1 MDVGRYGDILRQCF
15 PHLKVASIAFIGG
28 GTFRVF
34 EVRAGRGAGPG
45 IAAGSSLIFRFPHG
59 GQGDLLLQRERR
71 LCAALAASLPVPI
84 PGYEYYSDGC
94 PSFPRPVAGYRKLPG
109 ISLQDCALG
118 YSAVQQVASQ
128 VGEFLSALH
137 SVPPR
142 TLQPIVLP
150 RLGPTQVMEK
160 QQALYSEVRQ
170 HVYPALSV
178 RERAWT
184 GELFES
190 FLVDPGNLRFKPV
203 LVHGDLDSSNIL
215 CDPADGTLVGIIDF
229 EEACLGDPA
238 WDFCVLVAE
247 HGPAF
252 LQALLDA
259 YHLPLD
265 AGFRA
270 RVAFHSRRILF
281 HELLYGLKHGDSRF
295 SQHAMERLRRAMDGL
310 EPTGGWLVAST
321 AETRTLE
328 GFPP

>member
-1 MDVGRYGDILRQCF
+1 MNVGRYGNILRQCF
-15 PHLKVASIAFIGG
+15 PHLDVASIAYIGG

-34 EVRAGRGAGPG
+34 EVRAGRDAGPG
-45 IAAGSSLIFRFPHG
+45 ITTGSRLIFRFPHG
-59 GQGDLLLQRERR
+59 GEGDLLLQRERY
-71 LCAALAASLPVPI
+71 LCAALAASLPVPV

-109 ISLQDCALG
+109 ISLQEGALG
-118 YSAVQQVASQ
+118 CSAAQQVASQ
-128 VGEFLSALH
+128 IGEFLTALH
-137 SVPPR
+137 SIPPR
-142 TLQPIVLP
+142 TLQPVVLP
-150 RLGPTQVMEK
+150 RFGPAQVMEK
-160 QQALYSEVRQ
+160 QQALYREVRQ
-170 HVYPALSV
+170 HVYPALSA

-190 FLVDPGNLRFKPV
+190 FLTDSGNLHFKPV

-215 CDPADGTLVGIIDF
+215 YDAAKGTLLGIIDF

-252 LQALLDA
+252 LEALLGA

-270 RVAFHSRRILF
+270 RVVFHSQRILF
-281 HELLYGLKHGDSRF
+281 LELLYGLEHGDSRF

-310 EPTGGWLVAST
+310 EPIGGWLVAST

-328 GFPP
+328 GYPP